1 MQGVCWTTSLVTG
14 GRGAPFSALT
24 PGRTLKFRCGIFYPS
39 VPVSP
44 PFWLYPLIRSSYSP
58 PLFLTSTPLPF
69 PFFTYHLFIHP
80 IMFLR
85 QRALGSLAAPLRAS
99 RAASI
104 RTYASPAVTV
114 TSTRSN
120 ATAPLLGNIEASWKD
135 LSAEE
140 QYEIHQQLRELQ
152 KKDWKELT
160 VDEKKAGEC
169 DCVTRSVG
177 STRDTAGSFRRVGNG
192 SHGRRVMSRDEPS
205 LLLFSLA

>member
-1 MQGVCWTTSLVTG
+1 
-14 GRGAPFSALT
+14 
-24 PGRTLKFRCGIFYPS
+24 
-39 VPVSP
+39 
-44 PFWLYPLIRSSYSP
+44 
-58 PLFLTSTPLPF
+58 
-69 PFFTYHLFIHP
+69 
-80 IMFLR
+80 MFLR

-160 VDEKKAGEC
+160 VDEKKAAYWVAFGPHGPRAPIHGPNHGFQ
-169 DCVTRSVG
+169 VFAI
-177 STRDTAGSFRRVGNG
+177 TAGVIGASVATFMFFRSTTPPPPHTMTKEYQEQMTEYMRSQKMNPISGVSSEGYQG
-192 SHGRRVMSRDEPS
+192 KGMVQ
-205 LLLFSLA
+205 